1 MRWFLFILAWF
12 GWMMQGMA
20 ADKQDISRLQKQL
33 NSASSESDKISI
45 LLNLSERLET
55 DSARIALQY
64 ALKAQDL
71 AQKSNNQVYIA
82 FALVKAGSA
91 LLTLNEFGESRIS
104 YEKGLE
110 ILKQLNAKEP
120 NRTDVNLNLAQA
132 YYGLGLV
139 DYYLGDYEQSVIY
152 YQDALRKYTGFNDRQ
167 KVANI
172 YQNMGLV
179 HYDLGNFDLSL
190 EYYFKSLDLN
200 KKLNTKTNI
209 AGLTQ
214 NIGLFYLHNKDY
226 QKATSYINESL
237 KTYREIDDKEGI
249 ATSYSNM
256 GLIVQ
261 EQGEYRKALGYFQD
275 AYKSFSEIGYLPG
288 IIMTLHNIGTAYADL
303 KQFSLALSQYQRSL
317 RMADSVGYTDMVLT
331 NYEAISNLYTG
342 KEDYK
347 MALEYQ
353 TTYYQLKDS
362 VYSEESKNKIAELE
376 TSFNVEVK
384 EQELARKN
392 IELKQQKVYK
402 YLLIGSVLASLIFLV
417 FMIVAYS
424 RKSRAEKQL
433 KLHKKKLELLIEQ
446 KTEELKTSI
455 SERRYALE
463 SDRLKSAFLANMSHE
478 LRTPMNAII
487 AFSNFLKDPYLNGE
501 KRDEYINYI
510 TTAGDTLLHL
520 VDDII
525 DSAKIESR
533 QLTINKVRCNITD
546 LLFELREIFNEIRG
560 KKQRSHLEIK
570 LSEASRKDDV
580 YVLTDPLRL
589 KQVLS
594 NLLENALKYTT
605 EGYVEFG
612 YVLQDNAVT
621 FFVKDTGIGIPK
633 DKFEYIFQRFSQ
645 IEYTVKDSF
654 RGTGLGL
661 SITKNLVELLG
672 GTIWVESE
680 LGTGSTFYFTIPS
693 EKIETEPRPFGSEKK
708 KIKYD
713 KAQMFDWS
721 DKNVLVAE
729 DEDLNY
735 KVLESILTRAKA
747 NVWRAKDGV
756 EAIEVCQATTIDLV
770 LMDIQMPRMDG
781 YVATRKIKQFNKNLP
796 VIAQTSY
803 AMAGERENC
812 LAAGCDDYLSKPL
825 NLEELLIKC
834 NRYLSSAPEGGANQ

>member
-1 MRWFLFILAWF
+1 MRLFVFTILWITCVL
-12 GWMMQGMA
+12 QSIA
-20 ADKQDISRLQKQL
+20 ADKKEVTRLRQQL
-33 NSASSESDKISI
+33 GSVSNENEKIGI
-45 LLNLSERLET
+45 LLDLSEELET
-55 DSARIALQY
+55 DSARASLHF
-64 ALKAQDL
+64 AMRAKDL
-71 AQKSNNQVYIA
+71 AEKSDNQVYLS
-82 FALVKAGSA
+82 FALIKAGNA
-91 LLTLNEFGESRIS
+91 LLKLNEFGESRINF
-104 YEKGLE
+104 EKGLE
-110 ILKQLNAKEP
+110 LLQQLNSEEP
-120 NRTDVNLNLAQA
+120 NRNDINLNLAQA
-132 YYGLGLV
+132 YYGLGLTE
-139 DYYLGDYEQSVIY
+139 YFLGHFEQSVIY
-152 YQDALRKYTGFNDRQ
+152 YQDALRKYTAFDDRQ

-172 YQNMGLV
+172 YQNIGLV
-179 HYDLGNFDLSL
+179 HYDMKNFDLSL

-200 KKLNTKTNI
+200 KKLNNKTNI

-214 NIGLFYLHNKDY
+214 NIGLFYYNNSDY
-226 QKATSYINESL
+226 QKAYSYISESL
-237 KTYREIDDKEGI
+237 KTYRELDDKEGI
-249 ATSYSNM
+249 ASSFSNM
-256 GLIVQ
+256 GLIFQ
-261 EQGEYRKALGYFQD
+261 EQHDYSKALEYFKE
-275 AYKSFSEIGYLPG
+275 AYKSFSGIGYQPG
-288 IIMTLHNIGTAYADL
+288 IIMTLHNIGTAYSDL
-303 KQFSLALSQYQRSL
+303 GEFDPALFHYQNSLK
-317 RMADSVGYTDMVLT
+317 MADSMEYSDMVLT
-331 NYEAISNLYTG
+331 NYEAISHLYADFR
-342 KEDYK
+342 DYK
-347 MALEYQ
+347 KALEYQ
-353 TTYYQLKDS
+353 TAYFHLKDS
-362 VYSEESKNKIAELE
+362 IYSVASKNKIAELE
-376 TSFNVEVK
+376 TSYSVEVK

-392 IELKQQKVYK
+392 IELKQQKTYK
-402 YLLIGSVLASLIFLV
+402 YLLIGGITTTLLFLV
-417 FMIVAYS
+417 FLVIAYS

-433 KLHKKKLELLIEQ
+433 KEHKKNLELLIEQ
-446 KTEELKTSI
+446 KTDELKTSI
-455 SERRYALE
+455 TERRYALE

-487 AFSNFLKDPYLNGE
+487 AFSNFLKDPYLSVE

-510 TTAGDTLLHL
+510 TTAGDTLLNL

-525 DSAKIESR
+525 DSAKIESK
-533 QLTINKVRCNITD
+533 QLTINRVKCNITD

-560 KKQRSHLEIK
+560 RKQRSHIEIK
-570 LSEASRKDDV
+570 LSEASRKEDV
-580 YVLTDPLRL
+580 YIITDPFRL

-612 YVLQDNAVT
+612 YVLQEGSVT

-680 LGTGSTFYFTIPS
+680 MGTGSTFYFTIPS
-693 EKIETEPRPFGSEKK
+693 EKIESEPRPFGKDKK
-708 KIKYD
+708 KVKYD

-721 DKNVLVAE
+721 NKNVLVAE
-729 DEDLNY
+729 DEDLNF
-735 KVLESILTRAKA
+735 KVLESVLTRAKA

-781 YVATRKIKQFNKNLP
+781 YAATRKIKQFNKNLP

-834 NRYLSSAPEGGANQ
+834 NRYLTTTKDTKSGE

>member
-1 MRWFLFILAWF
+1 MRWFFITVVLFGFLL
-12 GWMMQGMA
+12 QGSA
-20 ADKQDISRLQKQL
+20 ADRHDVSQL
-33 NSASSESDKISI
+33 HKKLKTVSNESEKISI
-45 LLNLSERLET
+45 QLELSEKLEA
-55 DSARIALQY
+55 DSTHAALRY
-64 ALKAQDL
+64 ALTAKEL
-71 AQKSNNQVYIA
+71 AEKSSNEVYLA
-82 FALVKAGSA
+82 FALVKAGNA
-91 LLTLNEFGESRIS
+91 LLMLNEFGESKVTL
-104 YEKGLE
+104 EKSLN
-110 ILKQLNAKEP
+110 ILKKLIAKEP
-120 NRTDVNLNLAQA
+120 NRSDVNTNLAQA
-132 YYGLGLV
+132 YYGLALA
-139 DYYLGDYEQSVIY
+139 DYYLGQYEQSVIY
-152 YQDALRKYTGFNDRQ
+152 YQDALRKYTAFNDQ
-167 KVANI
+167 QTIANI

-179 HYDLGNFDLSL
+179 HSDLGNFDLSL
-190 EYYFKSLDLN
+190 EYYFTSLDIN
-200 KKLNTKTNI
+200 KKLNNKTNI

-226 QKATSYINESL
+226 EKATSYINESL
-237 KTYREIDDKEGI
+237 ETYKEIDDKEGI
-249 ATSYSNM
+249 ASSFSNI
-256 GLIVQ
+256 GLIFQ
-261 EQGEYRKALGYFQD
+261 EEGEYARALEYFKD
-275 AYKSFSEIGYLPG
+275 AYNTFAEIGYIPG
-288 IIMTLHNIGTAYADL
+288 IITTIHNIGTAYSDL
-303 KQFSLALSQYQRSL
+303 EQYRTALSYYQRSL
-317 RMADSVGYTDMVLT
+317 KMADSIGFTDMMLT
-331 NYEAISNLYTG
+331 NYEAISNMYARSN
-342 KEDYK
+342 DYK
-347 MALEYQ
+347 KALEYQ
-353 TTYYQLKDS
+353 TAYYHLKDS
-362 VYSEESKNKIAELE
+362 VLSVDSRNKIAELE
-376 TSFNVEVK
+376 ASYNVEVK

-392 IELKQQKVYK
+392 IELKQQKIVK
-402 YLLIGSVLASLIFLV
+402 YVLIVGVVAALLFLIFL
-417 FMIVAYS
+417 IIAYS
-424 RKSRAEKQL
+424 RKSKAEKLL
-433 KLHKKKLELLIEQ
+433 KQHKKKLELLIEQ

-455 SERRYALE
+455 TERRYALE

-487 AFSNFLKDPYLNGE
+487 AFSNFLKDPNLTSD

-525 DSAKIESR
+525 DSAKIESK
-533 QLTINKVRCNITD
+533 QLTINPVRCNITD
-546 LLFELREIFNEIRG
+546 ILFELREVFNEIRG
-560 KKQRSHLEIK
+560 KKQRSHIEIK
-570 LSEASRKDDV
+570 ISEASRKDDV
-580 YVLTDPLRL
+580 YIVTDSIRL

-612 YVLQDNAVT
+612 YVLQADTVT

-672 GTIWVESE
+672 GSIWVESE
-680 LGTGSTFYFTIPS
+680 IGTGSTFYFTVS
-693 EKIETEPRPFGSEKK
+693 TETIESKPRPFGSEKK
-708 KIKYD
+708 KVKYD
-713 KAQMFDWS
+713 KAQLFNWS

-735 KVLESILTRAKA
+735 KVLESVLTRARA

-781 YVATRKIKQFNKNLP
+781 YAATRKIKQFNKELP

-834 NRYLSSAPEGGANQ
+834 NRYLSSSQEDGEKQ